1 MKMLTEFENKIADFI
16 AANKLFEPADRVILA
31 ISGGADSTALLHVL
45 FALKT
50 KGVLDVDFVCVHF
63 NHQLR
68 GFESDE
74 DASFV
79 AEQAGNLNLKLT
91 IKKIDV
97 KKEAG
102 KNKLSIE
109 TAARKL
115 RIANLVDIA
124 RANNCNRIVTA
135 HQKND
140 NAETILQRL
149 ARGTGF
155 RGLGGIWPARK
166 LAGNILFVRPL
177 LSVTRKEIV
186 EYLEQRNLEWRTDK
200 TNADCKY
207 RRNYIRHRLM
217 PEIQKNC
224 KLSIIEQLFD
234 LSHLAQKFHNMV
246 CNNAEKAWQD
256 FADYSDGHVMFEIA
270 DFLSQPEPVMI
281 ELIRLALA
289 TLGCGERDFT
299 QGHYKKILRL
309 AEQNISGKKI
319 ILPDEFIV
327 RKEYEK
333 LFFSLAKE
341 NRICFEKNKA
351 SVDLSIPSQV
361 EFGNCFIDA
370 SVFDFEKEK
379 FQKFR
384 KEKTPFIEWIDFDK
398 IELPLEIR
406 FRKSGDRFVPL
417 GMADDKKV
425 GKFLTNARVPQK
437 LRRKI
442 MIISDVR
449 KILWVWP
456 IRINEG
462 VKVDGKTKNILQ
474 LKICEETSDID

>member
-1 MKMLTEFENKIADFI
+1 MKILTKFESRVAGFI
-16 AANKLFEPADRVILA
+16 AANKLFEPADRVLLA
-31 ISGGADSTALLHVL
+31 ISGGADSTALLHIL

-50 KGVLDVDFVCVHF
+50 KGVLDIDFICVHF

-124 RANNCNRIVTA
+124 KTNNCNRIVTA

-140 NAETILQRL
+140 NAETIIQRL

-155 RGLGGIWPARK
+155 RGLGGIWPAKK
-166 LAGNILFVRPL
+166 LAENILFVRPL
-177 LSVTRKEIV
+177 LSVTRKEII
-186 EYLEQRNLEWRTDK
+186 EYLEQQNLKWRTDK

-234 LSHLAQKFHNMV
+234 LSCLAQKFHNLV
-246 CNNAEKAWQD
+246 CNNAKKAWQD
-256 FADYSDGHVMFEIA
+256 FADCNDSQVIFEA
-270 DFLSQPEPVMI
+270 AGFLSQPESVMI

-309 AEQNISGKKI
+309 AEQNVSGKKFM
-319 ILPDEFIV
+319 LPGGIV
-327 RKEYEK
+327 VWKEYEK
-333 LFFSLAKE
+333 LFFALMRKKSCPINKS
-341 NRICFEKNKA
+341 KA
-351 SVDLSIPSQV
+351 SIKLQIPGQV
-361 EFGNCFIDA
+361 EFDNYLIEA
-370 SVFDFEKEK
+370 SVFNFDQGLFEK
-379 FQKFR
+379 FR
-384 KEKTPFIEWIDFDK
+384 AEKTGFIEWLDFDK
-398 IELPLEIR
+398 IELPLKIR

-417 GMADDKKV
+417 GMTEEKKV

-462 VKVDGKTKNILQ
+462 VKVDGKTKNVLQ
-474 LKICEETSDID
+474 LEICERTSDID

>member
-224 KLSIIEQLFD
+224 KSSVAEQLFD
-234 LSHLAQKFHNMV
+234 LSCLAQKFHNRV
-246 CNNAEKAWQD
+246 CSNAEKAWQD

-270 DFLSQPEPVMI
+270 DFLSQPEPVKI
-281 ELIRLALA
+281 EIIRLALA
-289 TLGCGERDFT
+289 HLGCGERSLT
-299 QGHYKKILRL
+299 QGHYKKIIRL

-319 ILPDEFIV
+319 VLPNGFV
-327 RKEYEK
+327 VWKEYKK
-333 LFFSLAKE
+333 LFFALAKE
-341 NRICFEKNKA
+341 KYCSVNKSIT
-351 SVDLSIPSQV
+351 SVKLQIPCQIKFV
-361 EFGNCFIDA
+361 NCLIEA
-370 SVFDFEKEK
+370 SVFNFDKVQFEK
-379 FQKFR
+379 FR
-384 KEKTPFIEWIDFDK
+384 AEKTDFIEWLDFDK
-398 IELPLEIR
+398 VELPLKIR
-406 FRKSGDRFVPL
+406 FRRSGDRFVPL

-442 MIISDVR
+442 MIISDGR